1 MRIIECYVES
11 FGKLSKKKFDFS
23 SGFNC
28 INEENGSG
36 KTTLA
41 TFIKVM
47 LYGMSD
53 TKKANLDENDRKHYL
68 PWQGGNASGTLTF
81 AVGDKSYRIE
91 RSFAAKAA
99 DDTFALY
106 DLTLGKPSEDYSAS
120 LGEELFGIDADG
132 FERTVFL
139 SERALAPKSDNKSI
153 SAKLS
158 DLVGCDGDI
167 GDMDEAL
174 KALEAQRKFYYKKGG
189 SGEIADTKAKITEVK
204 SRLEVLDE
212 VEKALAEEQRRLSSK
227 KSEADSARI
236 ATSNLAR
243 EHEAAAKRVAK
254 ADYEK
259 HCKEIKAS
267 LDESLKRRDELLAFF
282 GGTPPS
288 FEEIDN
294 ASYKNIEA
302 RSILESSVNAGR
314 NKELR
319 ELSEYFGG
327 KTTSEEIK
335 GAKTALEL
343 LKAHGKL
350 QETSEY
356 NKIRSTFKYRI
367 PEEAEVDEILKKQKG
382 GSPLAM
388 FCVLGV
394 LIAVLGALLGVFVH
408 TALLLLIVAAPIFII
423 MGIVLSG
430 AVKRSKKQSLDNFF
444 TSLSDEVSHD
454 EKKAKEE
461 LLEIRNMIADAKAMI
476 ANERIVGDA
485 VRILDAL
492 EAKFASPGGAVTIL
506 AKYEKYAEL
515 LLEEKYHNGN
525 NSERLLRAKRL
536 SSEAEAFASKFKT
549 SSDDPLGEIRRALTE
564 YNAISAEIL
573 SKRNDIERFA
583 SMHTLGED
591 AESKAQMSLDEVNER
606 RRALEERSA
615 EIAREIAL
623 IERSCLNYESELE
636 MRDELLMKRAELEET
651 LKKYEENYSTIL
663 LTKKYLMTAR
673 DNMTAKYL
681 GKTKSSFEEYTK
693 TISGITGEEFLMDT
707 DFGVSKMDSGAT
719 RPIDAYSR
727 GTRDLYNIAA
737 RLALVD
743 SLYEGEKPFV
753 VLDDPFCSFDDKKSK
768 SALTLLK
775 KFAKDRQII
784 YFTCSKSREA

>member
-189 SGEIADTKAKITEVK
+189 SGEIADTKARITEVK

-212 VEKALAEEQRRLSSK
+212 VEKALAEEQRRLSDK

-394 LIAVLGALLGVFVH
+394 LISVLGALLGVFVH

-444 TSLSDEVSHD
+444 TSLSDEISHD

-485 VRILDAL
+485 VRILDDL

-549 SSDDPLGEIRRALTE
+549 SSDDPFGEIRRALTE